1 MAKPV
6 RAATARK
13 KKKVVLAPATPLG
26 TCFVISPFG
35 GYFNSYHTAI
45 FEPAIEAAKLKPC
58 RADDLYR
65 PSSIIHDI
73 WNYVSGATVLLA
85 DLTGKNPNVLY
96 ELGLA
101 HAIGKP
107 VVMVTQVLDDV
118 PFDLRNLRVITYDL
132 RDPAW
137 AKLLGDSI
145 THALEE
151 VLVAPESA
159 VPPVFLRERKE
170 SKSPQV
176 SPMEKKLLELTQ
188 QVESLRR
195 SQRRLSSDDEVM
207 LEGPDEARA
216 LIRRYVSMGMPS
228 RMIIDRVARRGPPVG
243 WVRDELR
250 KFKLEAD
257 PGHVDSQSNSD
268 VLAS

>member
-6 RAATARK
+6 RAATSK
-13 KKKVVLAPATPLG
+13 KKKKAVSAPATPLG

-35 GYFNSYHTAI
+35 GYFDSYHTAI

-73 WNYVSGATVLLA
+73 WKYVSGATVLLA

-107 VVMVTQVLDDV
+107 VVMVTQVLEDV

-137 AKLLGDSI
+137 AELLGDSI
-145 THALEE
+145 THSLEE
-151 VLVAPESA
+151 VLGSPESA
-159 VPPVFLRERKE
+159 VPPAFLRERKE

-176 SPMEKKLLELTQ
+176 SSTEKKLLELTQ

-195 SQRRLSSDDEVM
+195 SQRRLSSDDDE
-207 LEGPDEARA
+207 LQGPGEARS
-216 LIRRYVSMGMPS
+216 LIRRYLMMGMPA
-228 RMIIDRVARRGPPVG
+228 RMIVDRVAKRGAPAN
-243 WVRDELR
+243 WVRDEIRLI
-250 KFKLEAD
+250 KNAPDQMEINPPISPAQ
-257 PGHVDSQSNSD
+257 PT
-268 VLAS
+268 A

>member
-1 MAKPV
+1 MAKPA
-6 RAATARK
+6 RAATAKK
-13 KKKVVLAPATPLG
+13 KKKVVSAPATPLG

-35 GYFNSYHTAI
+35 GYFDSYHTAI
-45 FEPAIEAAKLKPC
+45 FEPAIKAAKLKPC

-73 WNYVSGATVLLA
+73 WKYVSGAAVLLA

-137 AKLLGDSI
+137 AELLGDSI
-145 THALEE
+145 THSLEE
-151 VLVAPESA
+151 VLGSPESA

-176 SPMEKKLLELTQ
+176 SPTEKKLLELTQ

-195 SQRRLSSDDEVM
+195 SQRRLAPDDDE
-207 LEGPDEARA
+207 LQGPAEART
-216 LIRRYVSMGMPS
+216 LIRRYLRMGMPS
-228 RMIIDRVARRGPPVG
+228 RMIVDRVARRGAPAN
-243 WVRDELR
+243 WVRDEIRSMKSQPDQLD
-250 KFKLEAD
+250 LD
-257 PGHVDSQSNSD
+257 PPSSP
-268 VLAS
+268 ATPAP